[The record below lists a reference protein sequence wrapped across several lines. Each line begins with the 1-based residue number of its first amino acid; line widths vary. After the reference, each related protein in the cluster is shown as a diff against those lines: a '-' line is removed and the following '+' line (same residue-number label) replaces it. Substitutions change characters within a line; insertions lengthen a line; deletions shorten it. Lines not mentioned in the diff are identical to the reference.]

1 MPEKDELVTGYAQA
15 LFAVA
20 EAEGALKSVEDELF
34 AFAKAVEQNSGLK
47 QALTDS
53 ALPVENKRGL
63 IHDVLGERAHPLTGA
78 LLAFVVESGRGR
90 ELGRIVERL
99 AELAAER
106 RRHAL
111 AEVRAAVP
119 LTDEQ
124 RTRLTEAL
132 SKATGKSLELKVVL
146 DPGVIGGIVAHVG
159 DEVFDGSIRT
169 RLGQARQ
176 LLGRA

>member
-1 MPEKDELVTGYAQA
+1 MPERDELVTGYARA

-20 EAEGALKSVEDELF
+20 EAEGALTSVEDELF

-47 QALTDS
+47 QALTDT
-53 ALPVENKRGL
+53 ALPAENKRGL
-63 IHDVLGERAHPLTGA
+63 IHDVLGERAHPLTAA
-78 LLAFVVESGRGR
+78 LLSFVVESGRGR

-132 SKATGKSLELKVVL
+132 SKATGKSLEVKVVL
-146 DPGVIGGIVAHVG
+146 DPSVIGGIVAHVG
-159 DEVFDGSIRT
+159 DEVFDGSIRS

-176 LLGRA
+176 LLGSA